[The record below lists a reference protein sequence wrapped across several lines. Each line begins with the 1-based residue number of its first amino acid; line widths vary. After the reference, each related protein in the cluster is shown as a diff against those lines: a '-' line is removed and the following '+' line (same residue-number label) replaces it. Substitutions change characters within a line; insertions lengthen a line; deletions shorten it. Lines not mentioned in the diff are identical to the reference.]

1 LIDGLL
7 LQDAD
12 GKVTLTEFVNAC
24 LGHEQFS
31 KMLALKVALFFHY
44 DCHDGGKG
52 HERMGSKKYI

>member
-1 LIDGLL
+1 

-12 GKVTLTEFVNAC
+12 GKVTIAEFVNAC

-44 DCHDGGKG
+44 DCHDMGKG